1 MQRRFVVS
9 VDLAAKAIL
18 TVELGTP
25 PTEHDHQAVVMT
37 TKMEWTP
44 FGILVLEEEY
54 MNLEELEGE

>member
-9 VDLAAKAIL
+9 
-18 TVELGTP
+18 VELGTP